1 MAVSIDELNPYLSV
15 VILKISDNTFNINS
29 LKDNLSLSRN
39 RFKTREYDGGNIFY
53 SHYKEEKQASWTT
66 NESIKDISN
75 HVLIVFKFDKYI
87 ALYHSD
93 NAKKNKLYSLL
104 FRGPTG
110 HEFKKLKLVRK
121 EVFNSAFL
129 NNVKIRNLWL
139 NNIGNLSDVNADTKI
154 LSGSNLEHALDPIG
168 DQMYN
173 FSAIKVDNTNIDLSI
188 GINSSYS
195 KLWIKKYANSTEYF
209 DVLKIILEKIK
220 EKDTSSDPL
229 LIHPVSILANS
240 HTEYNLLS
248 EMIDIQLNSSELFS
262 IESEEYEVLS
272 NISSIWDNCNFEFN
286 LINNIYQ
293 IKMFDNSNNNKIA
306 EFRLFF
312 SKENEYIKFNII
324 GSSEYDSN
332 LLKALE
338 HKGLVK
344 YWFLDEQMISNGL
357 IYKKEYRDVVYNG
370 FKWCDFTNY
379 LVNKEKP
386 TDDDFSLIGDPQD
399 KSLFSW
405 VKKYWNGIS
414 IDNLINPH
422 QSFVKGWLLCD
433 DGPGEKADFI
443 HVTDE
448 DNPTISLIHVKGA
461 NTCSS
466 NRQIAPTAY
475 EVVVSQALKNIRYL
489 DKKSISETITSF
501 PNSNVENLVWLNGN
515 VSTRETFKNYLNGL
529 TQYKKRVVILQP
541 HVTNSKYYLHNP
553 SSSHKLKTNLLG
565 SLLLSAQNTVNSLG
579 AEFVVIGDN
588 I

>member
-1 MAVSIDELNPYLSV
+1 MSVTIDELNPYLSV
-15 VILKISDNTFNINS
+15 VILKIADNTFNINS
-29 LKDNLSLSRN
+29 LKENLSLSRY
-39 RFKTREYDGGNIFY
+39 RFKTEEYDGGNIFY

-66 NESIKDISN
+66 NESVKDISN
-75 HVLIVFKFDKYI
+75 HVLIIFKFDSYL

-93 NAKKNKLYSLL
+93 NAKKNKIYSLI
-104 FRGPTG
+104 FRGPSG
-110 HEFKKLKLVRK
+110 HEFKKLRLVRK

-129 NNVKIRNLWL
+129 SNVKIKNLWL
-139 NNIGNLSDVNADTKI
+139 NNIGNQSDVNADTKV

-173 FSAIKVDNTNIDLSI
+173 FSAIKVENTNIDLSI

-209 DVLKIILEKIK
+209 DVLKIILEEIK
-220 EKDTSSDPL
+220 EKDTSPNPL
-229 LIHPVSILANS
+229 LHHPVSILANS
-240 HTEYNLLS
+240 HTEYTLLS
-248 EMIDIQLNSSELFS
+248 QMIDIQLNSCELFS
-262 IESEEYEVLS
+262 IDSEEYEILS
-272 NISSIWDNCNFEFN
+272 SISSLWDNCNFEFN
-286 LINNIYQ
+286 LINNLYQ
-293 IKMFDNSNNNKIA
+293 IKILDSSNNEKIA

-312 SKENEYIKFNII
+312 SKKDECIRFNVI

-344 YWFLDEQMISNGL
+344 YWFLDDQMISNGL
-357 IYKKEYRDVVYNG
+357 IYKKSYRDVIYNG
-370 FKWCDFTNY
+370 FEWCDFTNY
-379 LVNKEKP
+379 LVKKEKP
-386 TDDDFSLIGDPQD
+386 IDDDFSLIGDPQD

-405 VKKYWNGIS
+405 VKNNWNGTS
-414 IDNLINPH
+414 LDDLVDYN

-433 DGPGEKADFI
+433 DGAGEKADFI

-448 DNPTISLIHVKGA
+448 DNPTISLIHAKGA
-461 NTCSS
+461 NTNS
-466 NRQIAPTAY
+466 NGRQIAPTAY
-475 EVVVSQALKNIRYL
+475 EVVVSQSIKNIRYL
-489 DKKSISETITSF
+489 DKTSISETITSA
-501 PNSNVENLVWLNGN
+501 PNSNVENLVWLNGV
-515 VSTRETFKNYLNGL
+515 VSTRDSFKNYLDGL

-541 HVTNSKYYLHNP
+541 HVTNTKYNLNNP
-553 SSSHKLKTNLLG
+553 SDSQKLKTNLLS